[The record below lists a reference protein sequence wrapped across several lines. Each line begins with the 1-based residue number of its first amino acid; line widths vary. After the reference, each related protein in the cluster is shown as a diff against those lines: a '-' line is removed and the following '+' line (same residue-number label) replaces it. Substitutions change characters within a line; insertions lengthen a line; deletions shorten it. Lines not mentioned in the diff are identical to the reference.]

1 MFVGVNKMVKEKEYN
16 QKFLDQLF
24 EEYEIVPE
32 TREFVDTVEAI
43 STGSLSMDVST
54 GIGGIP
60 KGRLTEIYGPDGA
73 GKTTLALEI
82 TKQAIK
88 SGEKVLYIDTEG
100 TLGFNY
106 IRSVVGDIPNDNF
119 YLVHPETGE
128 QALKIA
134 EVAVKSKEYSLI
146 IVDSVAAMAMEKELE
161 DQLGDRHIGL
171 LPILLSSF
179 LRRTIIT
186 ARNNGVALLFL
197 NQVRA
202 KIGTYMGGVD
212 SPGGYAL
219 KHFTTLRVYISRGKA
234 IKIGD
239 TEVGNMINF
248 SIKKNKLAPPYR
260 GFTIPLYYGRGF
272 NYTEDV
278 IRFASTIGVL
288 KRRGAYYVFEDTT
301 LGAGVVKS
309 GTYLLENPEM
319 LDKIIKLCYNAI
331 DVGNIVLEG
340 AEIIDE

>member
-1 MFVGVNKMVKEKEYN
+1 MAKAKDNTN
-16 QKFLDQLF
+16 FLNQLF

-32 TREFVDTVEAI
+32 TREHVDDVRVI
-43 STGSLSMDVST
+43 STGSLSLDVST
-54 GIGGIP
+54 GVGGIP
-60 KGRLTEIYGPDGA
+60 LGRLTEIYGPDGA

-88 SGEKVLYIDTEG
+88 GNERVLYIDTEG

-106 IRSVVGDIPNDNF
+106 IRSVVGDIPDDNF
-119 YLVHPETGE
+119 YLIHPETGE

-146 IVDSVAAMAMEKELE
+146 ILDSVAAMAMEKELE

-171 LPILLSSF
+171 LPTLLSSF

-186 ARNNGVALLFL
+186 ARNNDVALVFL
-197 NQVRA
+197 NQIRD

-212 SPGGYAL
+212 SPGGHAL
-219 KHFTTLRVYISRGKA
+219 KHFTTLRIFITRGKG
-234 IKIGD
+234 IKVGDQEIGS
-239 TEVGNMINF
+239 MINF

-260 GFTIPLYYGRGF
+260 SFTVPLYYGHGF

-278 IRFASTIGVL
+278 IRFSSSIGVM
-288 KRRGAYYVFEDTT
+288 KRRGSYYVFEDTT

-309 GTYLLENPEM
+309 GIYLLENPEM
-319 LDKIIKLCYNAI
+319 LDRIRELCYNAI

-340 AEIIDE
+340 VEVGDE